1 MGHGDAMHVSDW
13 VSWND
18 GLEVMAVHEHDDAK
32 YHVEIHDAETGEVLM
47 GYYTGKDTGR
57 GVAADID
64 PTAEG
69 AEFWSIA
76 SPTYESNDEPAWDST
91 DGEVYSTWSTLDNFI
106 KLADSTPASNFSIF
120 WDGDL
125 LSEIQ
130 DHTFNKEAYA
140 PTGVTIAKWNYEEE
154 TQERLL
160 YSTEIYSSNGTKG
173 NLGLVAD
180 ILGDWREEIIAR
192 CASDNNKVRI
202 YTTTIQTDYV
212 VPVSYTHLRAHE
224 T

>member
-69 AEFWSIA
+69 AGSGQLQALHMKAMMNLRGILQMVKYIPPGQHW
-76 SPTYESNDEPAWDST
+76 TT
-91 DGEVYSTWSTLDNFI
+91 
-106 KLADSTPASNFSIF
+106 
-120 WDGDL
+120 L
-125 LSEIQ
+125 LS
-130 DHTFNKEAYA
+130 
-140 PTGVTIAKWNYEEE
+140 
-154 TQERLL
+154 
-160 YSTEIYSSNGTKG
+160 
-173 NLGLVAD
+173 
-180 ILGDWREEIIAR
+180 
-192 CASDNNKVRI
+192 
-202 YTTTIQTDYV
+202 
-212 VPVSYTHLRAHE
+212 
-224 T
+224 